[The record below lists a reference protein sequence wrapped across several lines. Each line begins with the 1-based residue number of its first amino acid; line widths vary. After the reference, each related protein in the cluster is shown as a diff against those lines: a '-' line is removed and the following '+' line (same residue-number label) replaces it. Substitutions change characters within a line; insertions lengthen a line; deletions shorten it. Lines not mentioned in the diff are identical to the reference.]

1 MRIANKLD
9 HPLLSVLTGMLC
21 LLALK
26 GYGQQDTVV
35 TESVAVSARPS
46 PDSIVLRWA
55 PLDLHSWH
63 LGNESGYRIERYT
76 LSRRDVILAV
86 PELTIVQHALRPL
99 PESEWERLVIRDP
112 YAAIAAQAL
121 FGDRFEV
128 DIQQS
133 DVFTI
138 VNKVRENEQRFAFAL
153 FSADMSPAVAR
164 ASGLWFSDY
173 DIRENEK
180 YLYRIVLNASD
191 KLRGS
196 FFVGPGDPYELP
208 KPANLSATFNDRLVS
223 LKWEKPK
230 IIQYTAYLLE
240 RSVDGRN
247 FLRISE
253 SPLMTVSP
261 TETSDTRYEYA
272 VDSLPDISQVYHY
285 RVRGITPFGETGPPS
300 DVVKGKGIPVVS
312 QVPYI
317 RSAISADNTSI
328 DLQWEFPPENEDAIK
343 GFDVERAAEPTG
355 KFKSLT
361 NVLLSKQRRS
371 FTDIAP
377 GRSNYYRVVA
387 YSLDGDLYPSHIYYA
402 HLVDSIPPSPPKGLL
417 AEVDDEGE
425 ISLTWDPNP
434 EADIYGYRVYKAYHM
449 SEELAQLTTAPLHGS
464 RTSDR
469 VNLNT
474 LNEHVYYSVMAIDQN
489 QNHSSL
495 SPPLKVSLPDKVKPQ
510 PPVTLPVKSDASGIS
525 LSWRPGGSPDV
536 IEYKVYRRTS
546 IDENW
551 QQVFV
556 VAANDD
562 SLYAYHDIN
571 AHVGVK
577 YVYTILSIDDAGLE
591 SEPAPP
597 VIGAIPVNVLEKAP
611 ELKKPGINREEN
623 ALTLAWALPEG
634 NIEAF
639 RIFRSVENEP
649 MVAYK
654 TIKGDQAQ
662 FLDVIIPGRTYRY
675 RVMAIFANGQQ
686 SALSKEI
693 EVDY

>member
-1 MRIANKLD
+1 MRITSTVYR
-9 HPLLSVLTGMLC
+9 LSLRVLTGILC
-21 LLALK
+21 LLIINAH
-26 GYGQQDTVV
+26 GQQDALVE
-35 TESVAVSARPS
+35 ESVAVSARPS

-55 PLDLHSWH
+55 PLDLQSWH

-86 PELTIVQHALRPL
+86 PELAIVQHAIRPL

-128 DIQQS
+128 DLQQS

-153 FSADMSPAVAR
+153 FSADMSPTVAR

-173 DIRENEK
+173 DIRQNEK

-191 KLRGS
+191 SLRGS
-196 FFVGPGDPYELP
+196 IFISPADPYELP
-208 KPANLSATFNDRLVS
+208 KPANLSATFNDRLAS
-223 LKWEKPK
+223 LKWENAKF
-230 IIQYTAYLLE
+230 IQYTAYLIE
-240 RSVDGRN
+240 RSADGRN
-247 FLRISE
+247 FKRISE

-261 TETSDTRYEYA
+261 TEISDTRYAYA

-300 DVVKGKGIPVVS
+300 DVVKGKGTPAVS

-317 RSAISADNTSI
+317 HSAISTDNATI
-328 DLQWEFPPENEDAIK
+328 DLQWEFPSENERAIK
-343 GFDVERAAEPTG
+343 GFDVERAARPTG
-355 KFKSLT
+355 KFESLT
-361 NVLLSKQRRS
+361 NVLLNTQRRS
-371 FTDIAP
+371 FTDISP
-377 GRSNYYRVVA
+377 GQSNYYRVIA
-387 YSLDGDLYPSHIYYA
+387 YGQDGDLYSSHVYYA
-402 HLVDSIPPSPPKGLL
+402 QLVDSIPPSPPTGLL
-417 AEVDDEGE
+417 AQVDDDGE
-425 ISLTWDPNP
+425 IILTWDPNS
-434 EADIYGYRVYKAYHM
+434 EEDVYGYRVYKAYHM
-449 SEELAQLTTAPLHGS
+449 SEELAQLTTAPLNGS
-464 RTSDR
+464 SISDR

-495 SPPLKVSLPDKVKPQ
+495 SPVLKVSLPDKVKPQ
-510 PPVTLPVKSDASGIS
+510 PPVTLPLKSDASGIS
-525 LSWRPGGSPDV
+525 VSWRPGGSRDV
-536 IEYKVYRRTS
+536 IEYKVFRRTP
-546 IDENW
+546 IDETW
-551 QQVFV
+551 QQIYAV
-556 VAANDD
+556 VANDD
-562 SLYAYHDIN
+562 SLYVFSDKT

-591 SEPAPP
+591 SEPASP
-597 VIGAIPVNVLEKAP
+597 VVGAVPVNILKRAP
-611 ELKKPGINREEN
+611 EFKKPGINREEN
-623 ALTLAWALPEG
+623 ALTLMWDEPDG
-634 NIEAF
+634 SVDAF
-639 RIFRSVENEP
+639 RIFRSVGNKP

-654 TIKGDQAQ
+654 TIKGDEAQ
-662 FLDVIIPGRTYRY
+662 FLDAIIPGRTYRY
-675 RVMAIFANGQQ
+675 RVLAIFANGQQ